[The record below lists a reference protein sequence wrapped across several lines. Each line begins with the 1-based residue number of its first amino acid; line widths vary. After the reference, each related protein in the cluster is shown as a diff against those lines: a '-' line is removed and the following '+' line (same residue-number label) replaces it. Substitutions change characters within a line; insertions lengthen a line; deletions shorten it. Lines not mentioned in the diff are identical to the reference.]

1 MFAENTVGLFAAGPA
16 LGGEM
21 GSVERKEDAGT
32 SAGEAKV
39 GVVVETEKG
48 SELIQKL
55 SYDGLSLDA
64 KEVVDKLRSLAKDG
78 NLPSLK
84 ALMEYAGEYG
94 RRVGAPVSTE
104 SLGQLL
110 KRALEEEAGAESG
123 GA

>member
-1 MFAENTVGLFAAGPA
+1 
-16 LGGEM
+16 M